1 MGPAERLAQHL
12 LPVVRVEG
20 EDLRYAIDD
29 RLAAYDCPGV
39 SVAVIENG
47 ELAWAAGYG
56 RIEPGGAAVDADTL
70 FAGASISK
78 PVTAMIALRLVERGL
93 LRLDEDINGQLTSW
107 KLPENALTREVPV
120 TLRMLLGHRAGT
132 TVHGFGGTFGPHEM
146 PTVHDILEGRA
157 PARNEPVRVD
167 KLPGGDARYSGGGT
181 TIVQLMIEEATGK
194 SFAEVAQEEIF
205 EPLGMTR
212 STFARPL
219 PGALQANAAV
229 GYENGEVIPYRY
241 SSTASLAAGGI
252 WTTASDYARFLIA
265 ARDAARGG
273 RPDLLG
279 GELAREM
286 MRREGTNEFG
296 LGWSLVGEGDER
308 RFGHGG
314 SNPGYQCES
323 FLYEGSG
330 KGAVV
335 MTNSESGLIFYWE
348 VFNGIADLYGWP
360 GFLQPPKRIMTIPPS
375 DFALYTGDFDIV
387 SGVEMPLLRMFVS
400 DGRLRS
406 EIPGMRAGVQDV
418 LLDDRGRMFNRN
430 SPFESELVRD
440 ADGRVVEIVAYVGG
454 TTEIMRAKR
463 RGTS

>member
-212 STFARPL
+212 S
-219 PGALQANAAV
+219 
-229 GYENGEVIPYRY
+229 
-241 SSTASLAAGGI
+241 SC
-252 WTTASDYARFLIA
+252 SD
-265 ARDAARGG
+265 
-273 RPDLLG
+273 
-279 GELAREM
+279 RE
-286 MRREGTNEFG
+286 
-296 LGWSLVGEGDER
+296 
-308 RFGHGG
+308 
-314 SNPGYQCES
+314 
-323 FLYEGSG
+323 
-330 KGAVV
+330 
-335 MTNSESGLIFYWE
+335 
-348 VFNGIADLYGWP
+348 
-360 GFLQPPKRIMTIPPS
+360 
-375 DFALYTGDFDIV
+375 
-387 SGVEMPLLRMFVS
+387 
-400 DGRLRS
+400 
-406 EIPGMRAGVQDV
+406 
-418 LLDDRGRMFNRN
+418 
-430 SPFESELVRD
+430 
-440 ADGRVVEIVAYVGG
+440 
-454 TTEIMRAKR
+454 
-463 RGTS
+463 